1 MIVGF
6 GKEVFSV
13 VCTIRSASP
22 LLWGYFGLLVMCVN
36 PQSSANLANSAEE
49 YCGPLSEITV
59 SGIPWRAKIA
69 FR

>member
-1 MIVGF
+1 M
-6 GKEVFSV
+6 
-13 VCTIRSASP
+13 
-22 LLWGYFGLLVMCVN
+22 YVN

-59 SGIPWRAKIA
+59 SRIPWCVKIA